1 MLIGTSDIQSKGGV
15 SGLGCITDAAAD
27 SFEHPVLYP
36 ASSSHLDTAV
46 QASIERQGHNDPET
60 VKLTG
65 IDNNL
70 IRYWADL

>member
-1 MLIGTSDIQSKGGV
+1 MLIGTSDIQSKGRV
-15 SGLGCITDAAAD
+15 SGLGCIMDAAAD
-27 SFEHPVLYP
+27 NLEHVILYP
-36 ASSSHLDTAV
+36 ASSSHLDMAV
-46 QASIERQGHNDPET
+46 LASIERQGRNDPET